1 MLRLSKKVDYALI
14 ALMHLA
20 HQSPGQGEAW
30 SAREIAKGCGLP
42 PDLLAKILQKLA
54 RAGIV
59 VSHQGT
65 KGGYSLGG
73 PADRIHVVSVIEA
86 VDGPLSLTQ
95 CFTDDGMCLQFETCS
110 VKSPLQRLNDR
121 VLHMLEGITIAT
133 ICEED
138 LESLTADLKPLNP
151 KVLDEVRLPVV
162 QGIGKDAR

>member
-20 HQSPGQGEAW
+20 HQGQEGAW

-54 RAGIV
+54 REGIV

-65 KGGYSLGG
+65 KGGYSLGR
-73 PADRIHVVSVIEA
+73 PAERVAVVSVIEA

-95 CFTDDGMCLQFETCS
+95 CFTDEGTCDQFDTCS

-121 VLHMLEGITIAT
+121 VLRMLSGVTLAK

-138 LESLTADLKPLNP
+138 LESLTAGVGPMS
-151 KVLDEVRLPVV
+151 EVRLPVI
-162 QGIGKDAR
+162 QNTSKDPA

>member
-20 HQSPGQGEAW
+20 QQGEGSSW
-30 SAREIAKGCGLP
+30 SAREIAVGNGLP

-54 RAGIV
+54 REGLV

-65 KGGYSLGG
+65 KGGYSLGRE
-73 PADRIHVVSVIEA
+73 ASELDVVTVIEA

-95 CFTDDGMCLQFETCS
+95 CFSEDGTCEQFDTCN

-121 VLHMLEGITIAT
+121 VLRMLSQVTIARM
-133 ICEED
+133 CDEEFD
-138 LESLTADLKPLNP
+138 SLTAGVRPI
-151 KVLDEVRLPVV
+151 RLPII
-162 QGIGKDAR
+162 QS

>member
-20 HQSPGQGEAW
+20 HQGQAGEASAW

-42 PDLLAKILQKLA
+42 PDLLAKILQRLA
-54 RAGIV
+54 REGIV

-65 KGGYSLGG
+65 KGGYSLGR
-73 PADRIHVVSVIEA
+73 PAERIHVVSVIEA
-86 VDGPLSLTQ
+86 VDGTLSLTQ
-95 CFTDDGMCLQFETCS
+95 CFTDEGTCEQFDTCS

-121 VLHMLEGITIAT
+121 VLRMLEDVTIAK

-138 LESLTADLKPLNP
+138 FESLTAGLG
-151 KVLDEVRLPVV
+151 EVRLPVI
-162 QGIGKDAR
+162 QNTSKDRT

>member
-20 HQSPGQGEAW
+20 HQDQAGEATAW

-42 PDLLAKILQKLA
+42 PDLLAKLLQRLA
-54 RAGIV
+54 REGVV

-65 KGGYSLGG
+65 KGGYSLGR
-73 PADRIHVVSVIEA
+73 PANQIHVVSVVEA

-95 CFTDDGMCLQFETCS
+95 CFTDDGACNQIDTCS

-121 VLHMLEGITIAT
+121 VLQMLSQVTIAK
-133 ICEED
+133 ICDED
-138 LESLTADLKPLNP
+138 FENLTAGIGPE
-151 KVLDEVRLPVV
+151 DEVRLP
-162 QGIGKDAR
+162 IIRSSSKDAT

>member
-20 HQSPGQGEAW
+20 HQDQAGESGAW

-42 PDLLAKILQKLA
+42 PDLLAKILQRLA
-54 RAGIV
+54 RDGIV

-65 KGGYSLGG
+65 KGGYSLGR
-73 PADRIHVVSVIEA
+73 PADHIDVVSVMEA
-86 VDGPLSLTQ
+86 VDGPLSITQ
-95 CFTDDGMCLQFETCS
+95 CYTDDGACDQLDTCS

-121 VLHMLEGITIAT
+121 VLRMLQEVTIAK

-138 LESLTADLKPLNP
+138 LESLAAGMG
-151 KVLDEVRLPVV
+151 EIRLPV
-162 QGIGKDAR
+162 IPTTSKDAT